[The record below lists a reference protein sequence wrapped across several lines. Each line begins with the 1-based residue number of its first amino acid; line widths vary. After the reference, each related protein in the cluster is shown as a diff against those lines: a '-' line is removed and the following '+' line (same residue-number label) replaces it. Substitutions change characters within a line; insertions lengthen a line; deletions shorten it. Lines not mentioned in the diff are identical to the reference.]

1 MLPSNLE
8 IFINK
13 KVKYGN
19 VEPIDLV
26 SYLDNYE
33 DNFRV
38 QEIETQWNRKIDV
51 FKKKIYDETVTHH

>member
-26 SYLDNYE
+26 SYLDNFE

-38 QEIETQWNRKIDV
+38 QEIETQWNRRIDV
-51 FKKKIYDETVTHH
+51 FKQKIYEETVTKH